1 MFIFACTSWMIPESV
16 ETNKKQFS
24 KEKKKS
30 TRLKAQEGNL
40 GKKRKEENKRKN
52 YSCWSHWALSQS

>member
-52 YSCWSHWALSQS
+52 YSC